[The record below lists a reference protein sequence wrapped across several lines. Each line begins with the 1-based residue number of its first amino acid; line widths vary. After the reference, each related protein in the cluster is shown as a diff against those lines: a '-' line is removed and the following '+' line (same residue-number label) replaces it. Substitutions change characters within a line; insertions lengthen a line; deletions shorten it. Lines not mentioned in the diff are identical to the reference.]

1 MFQAKYQ
8 NSTSSPVWKS
18 FKIAGIVKSC
28 IMPHCSTVDKN
39 NFKRLASVVIKLK
52 LENCLN
58 VLKIVSKE
66 PVDRLLLIKD

>member
-1 MFQAKYQ
+1 
-8 NSTSSPVWKS
+8 
-18 FKIAGIVKSC
+18 
-28 IMPHCSTVDKN
+28 MPHCSTVDKN

-66 PVDRLLLIKD
+66 PVDVLLLIKD